1 METTSSTAQR
11 IYDYFDYIPFASSFK
26 SFYALFHKYVLGFQ
40 GSAEGT
46 FNYSVLGKDSIGR
59 HLLLLIP
66 FLGNIVV
73 GIHDAVSPE
82 DRLEIEI
89 DTISTL
95 TAASTST
102 NTSEGLNSE
111 ERSLEE
117 HYNRGCGPSFYALL
131 CSCIQPRGSS

>member
-11 IYDYFDYIPFASSFK
+11 IYDYLDYVPFASSFK
-26 SFYALFHKYVLGFQ
+26 SFYALFYKYVLGVQ
-40 GSAEGT
+40 VSSEGT
-46 FNYSVLGKDSIGR
+46 FNYSVLGKDRIGR

-66 FLGNIVV
+66 FLGNILV

-95 TAASTST
+95 TMESSST
-102 NTSEGLNSE
+102 NTTGGLTSD
-111 ERSLEE
+111 ERSLER
-117 HYNRGCGPSFYALL
+117 HFSRGCAPSFFE
-131 CSCIQPRGSS
+131 CFSFCIRPRGPF